1 MFFLASLPKDTFAV
15 GERVFE
21 LYSIGEIKGQTT
33 KRGTLGKKLDLKS
46 SNFKQARGVDVIIL
60 HELLCEVASKE
71 KTISELMAECVKVK
85 RLRDLQHAFVV
96 QTGSESW
103 EEAKQKYP
111 SHATPEALDEFLCVS
126 FNPKTPT
133 PR

>member
-1 MFFLASLPKDTFAV
+1 M
-15 GERVFE
+15 
-21 LYSIGEIKGQTT
+21 
-33 KRGTLGKKLDLKS
+33 
-46 SNFKQARGVDVIIL
+46 IIL

-71 KTISELMAECVKVK
+71 KMISELTAECVKVK

-103 EEAKQKYP
+103 EEAKQKCP
-111 SHATPEALDEFLCVS
+111 SHTTPEALDEFLCVS
-126 FNPKTPT
+126 CNPKAPT

>member
-1 MFFLASLPKDTFAV
+1 MFFLASLSKDTFAV

-33 KRGTLGKKLDLKS
+33 KQGTLGKKLDLKG

-71 KTISELMAECVKVK
+71 KTISELTAECVKVK

-96 QTGSESW
+96 QTGSQSW
-103 EEAKQKYP
+103 EEAKQKCP
-111 SHATPEALDEFLCVS
+111 SHTTPEALDEFLCVS
-126 FNPKTPT
+126 FNPKAPT

>member
-15 GERVFE
+15 AERVFE
-21 LYSIGEIKGQTT
+21 LYSTGEIKGQTA
-33 KRGTLGKKLDLKS
+33 KRGTLGKKLDLKG
-46 SNFKQARGVDVIIL
+46 SNFKQARGVEVTIL
-60 HELLCEVASKE
+60 HELLCEVASQE
-71 KTISELMAECVKVK
+71 KTISELTAECVKVK

-103 EEAKQKYP
+103 EEAKQKCP
-111 SHATPEALDEFLCVS
+111 SHTTPEALDEFLCVS
-126 FNPKTPT
+126 FNPKAPT

>member
-1 MFFLASLPKDTFAV
+1 MPKDTFAV
-15 GERVFE
+15 AERVFE
-21 LYSIGEIKGQTT
+21 LYSTGEIKGQTA
-33 KRGTLGKKLDLKS
+33 KRGTLGKKLDLKGS
-46 SNFKQARGVDVIIL
+46 SFKQARGVDVMVL

-71 KTISELMAECVKVK
+71 KTILELTAKCVKVK
-85 RLRDLQHAFVV
+85 WLRDLQHAFVV
-96 QTGSESW
+96 QTGSESR

-111 SHATPEALDEFLCVS
+111 SHATSEALDEFLCVS